1 MLNFTFTLP
10 GRPLWAGPY
19 PNWGFL
25 QITLFNICG
34 MESSMNLYL
43 SSEAFWNAH
52 LHKVAEHSAT
62 VRPVQHVDVVGAT
75 FKFVKINSKKS

>member
-1 MLNFTFTLP
+1 
-10 GRPLWAGPY
+10 
-19 PNWGFL
+19 
-25 QITLFNICG
+25 

-75 FKFVKINSKKS
+75 FKFVKINSKKNHDLQQFKHEATYTSQSRVFF

>member
-1 MLNFTFTLP
+1 
-10 GRPLWAGPY
+10 
-19 PNWGFL
+19 
-25 QITLFNICG
+25 

-75 FKFVKINSKKS
+75 FKFVKINSKKIMIFNNLNMKPLTRPSLELFFLNFHF